1 MTPPHD
7 EALLEMLQG
16 LFQSREGLKEVL
28 ELILNRAMETEMSEH
43 LQAAPHE
50 RSAGRLGQRNGRK
63 PRRLK
68 SRVGELRLE
77 VPQSRNCDPYHPS
90 FFARWQR
97 SERALLVAC
106 AEMYFQGVSTRK
118 VKRVLEEMCGM
129 EISSATVSRVASEID
144 EKLSVFRARRL
155 DGHEYPYLIVDARY
169 EKVRVN
175 GHVVDQA
182 VLITTGVT
190 ESGEREVLD
199 WRIVDTESESTWSEV
214 FRSLK
219 DRGLGGV
226 KLLTSDANRGIR
238 AAKKRHLSGAAWQR
252 CRVHFKRELGKK
264 VAYQN
269 FRELMKDIRSVFA
282 PEDRKECLQR
292 GSEMAQKWSR
302 YPTVCRMLE
311 DGLEDCLSVCVLPSG
326 HRRRLNSTNM
336 LEREMRELKRRTRV
350 VGIFPNAASCDRLIG
365 AQLVELDER
374 WRVEKRGYLK
384 MDQLD
389 RPEYRNVFSK
399 TGPRR
404 AG

>member
-1 MTPPHD
+1 
-7 EALLEMLQG
+7 
-16 LFQSREGLKEVL
+16 
-28 ELILNRAMETEMSEH
+28 
-43 LQAAPHE
+43 
-50 RSAGRLGQRNGRK
+50 
-63 PRRLK
+63 
-68 SRVGELRLE
+68 
-77 VPQSRNCDPYHPS
+77 
-90 FFARWQR
+90 
-97 SERALLVAC
+97 
-106 AEMYFQGVSTRK
+106 MYFQGVSTRK
-118 VKRVLEEMCGM
+118 VGHVLEEMCGM
-129 EISSATVSRVASEID
+129 EISAATVSRGASEVD
-144 EKLSVFRARRL
+144 EKLSVCRDRRL
-155 DGHEYPYLIVDARY
+155 DGHEHPYLLVDARY

-182 VLITTGVT
+182 VLITTGIT

-199 WRIVDTESESTWSEV
+199 WRVCENESESTWSEV

-238 AAKKRHLSGAAWQR
+238 AAKKRHLSDAAWQR

-282 PEDRKECLQR
+282 PEDRKECLER
-292 GSEMAQKWSR
+292 GAEMAQKWSR
-302 YPTVCRMLE
+302 YPSVCRMLE
-311 DGLEDCLSVCVLPSG
+311 EGLEDCLSVCVLPSS
-326 HRRRLNSTNM
+326 HRRKLNSTNM

-365 AQLVELDER
+365 AQLVELDEK

-389 RPEYRNVFSK
+389 RPEYRDVFLKIS
-399 TGPRR
+399 PRR